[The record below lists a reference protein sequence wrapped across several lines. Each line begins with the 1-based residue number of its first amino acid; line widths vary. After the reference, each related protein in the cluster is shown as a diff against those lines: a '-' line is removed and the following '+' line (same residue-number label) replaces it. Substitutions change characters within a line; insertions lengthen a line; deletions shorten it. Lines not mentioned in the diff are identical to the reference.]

1 MASDDGSAAF
11 PKLVAPTALIAAK
24 PPEREFST
32 SLQLLKPWSKT
43 AAAVKIGSSV
53 ASDLG
58 RSNAPASSN
67 NQDCLPFWHICCIPL
82 LNLPGAY
89 VA

>member
-1 MASDDGSAAF
+1 MASDDGSAVF
-11 PKLVAPTALIAAK
+11 RKLLAPTALIAAK
-24 PPEREFST
+24 PPERKFST
-32 SLQLLKPWSKT
+32 SFQVLKLWSKT

-67 NQDCLPFWHICCIPL
+67 SQNCLPFWHICCIPPP
-82 LNLPGAY
+82 NLAGAKI
-89 VA
+89 A